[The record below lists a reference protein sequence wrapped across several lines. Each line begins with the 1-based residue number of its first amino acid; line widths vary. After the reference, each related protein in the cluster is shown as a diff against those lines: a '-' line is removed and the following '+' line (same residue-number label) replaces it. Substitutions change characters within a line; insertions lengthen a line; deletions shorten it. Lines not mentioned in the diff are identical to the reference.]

1 MQNCQSAKCPGKPE
15 PVNKTSKADPPKILV
30 AVPIFNEAKT
40 LHSVLDRIK
49 PFAESLLVVDDGST
63 DSTAQMLRERKDIQV
78 LTHSRNRGSGAAL
91 SSAVDYCVRPPQ
103 GVGPFSGL
111 ITIDCDGQHEP
122 ERIGELASH
131 LSKADIVSAS
141 RYLTD
146 FPENDSAPPDRRK
159 VNQEITA
166 LLNRALDLGITDAF
180 CGFKAYRTSAL
191 EKLRITETG
200 WGMPLQV
207 WVQAKRLGL
216 RIEEIPIPR
225 IYLDPNR
232 TFGTG
237 LTDPGSRLMYYHQ
250 VIEDA
255 LRAPYPPDAAD
266 IRKKPENIG
275 AEARQG

>member
-1 MQNCQSAKCPGKPE
+1 MKPE
-15 PVNKTSKADPPKILV
+15 TGNKSSKADPSKILV

-40 LHSVLDRIK
+40 LHSVLDRII
-49 PFAESLLVVDDGST
+49 PYAESLLVVDDGST
-63 DSTAQMLRERKDIQV
+63 DETPRLLETRKDVQV
-78 LTHSRNRGSGAAL
+78 LTHPRNRGYGAAL
-91 SSAVDYCVRPPQ
+91 ISAFEYCVHPPQ
-103 GVGPFSGL
+103 GIGPFAGL
-111 ITIDCDGQHEP
+111 VTIDCDGQHEP

-131 LSKADIVSAS
+131 LAEADIVSAS
-141 RYLTD
+141 RYLAD
-146 FPENDSAPPDRRK
+146 FPENDFAPPDRRK
-159 VNQEITA
+159 VNQEITD
-166 LLNRALDLGITDAF
+166 LLNRVLGLGISDAF

-191 EKLRITETG
+191 EKLQITETG

-237 LTDPGSRLMYYHQ
+237 LTDPGSRLKYYHQ

-255 LRAPYPPDAAD
+255 LKAPYPPVGTANFKVPD
-266 IRKKPENIG
+266 NIG
-275 AEARQG
+275 AEAEPG